1 MINSEGLE
9 PVKKYNMKRVFKN
22 FRFVMKGVWS
32 SFINVEKFNPYN
44 KGKRGGRDASLYV
57 LLLPPLVRL
66 VLEQLKVVFNFI
78 FKSEVKEIPLKE
90 MESAFDHMC
99 DVYTFTGHNVKQLS
113 EASRYD
119 FHKLLEDLDKNGIAG
134 FIVLWNKPKDRNTY
148 KIKDGNHRIVA
159 LKLLKGAE
167 HKVKVLIYNKTK

>member
-9 PVKKYNMKRVFKN
+9 PIKKYNMKRVFRN
-22 FRFVMKGVWS
+22 FGFIMKGVWG

-44 KGKRGGRDASLYV
+44 KGTKGGRNVTWYV
-57 LLLPPLVRL
+57 LLTPPLVRL
-66 VLEQLKVVFNFI
+66 VIEQLKVAFNFI

-90 MESAFDHMC
+90 MDSAFDHMC
-99 DVYTFTGHNVKQLS
+99 DVYTFTGHNVKQLA

-119 FHKLLEDLDKNGIAG
+119 FHKLLEDLDKNGIVG
-134 FIVLWNKPKDRNTY
+134 FIVLWDKPKDRSTY

-159 LKLLKGAE
+159 LKLLKGPE
-167 HKVKVLIYNKTK
+167 YKVKVLIYNKIK